1 LHSSVCAVTVSMVAA
16 FPSGHSM
23 ILRTFPHLVA
33 AALFALA
40 LPLAAQ
46 VTVKRGAV
54 VYQGSASNTTA
65 PASVNEGK
73 LRDATPEWKKIQADG
88 IDVDSAQGRQLLG
101 QMNTRIRDAVKD
113 VAASERRDM
122 VTRKDDITDKQGR
135 DVVDLTDKVVK
146 KLGE

>member
-1 LHSSVCAVTVSMVAA
+1 MIFRTLH
-16 FPSGHSM
+16 P
-23 ILRTFPHLVA
+23 LLVVV
-33 AALFALA
+33 LA
-40 LPLAAQ
+40 TLAPLAAQ
-46 VTVKRGAV
+46 VTVKKGAV

-65 PASVNEGK
+65 PATVNETK

-88 IDVDSAQGRQLLG
+88 VDLDSAQGKQLVG

-113 VAASERRDM
+113 VAATESRDM

-146 KLGE
+146 KLGA